1 MSTHRRKT
9 LTLAVLVVSLLTAL
23 DTGAQTRAARR
34 AAAAAAAEQQLR
46 DTMATQ
52 VMLDRAG
59 FSPGEIDGRPGANLQ
74 RALAAFQRANR
85 LPETGAVDET
95 TQQLLVERGG
105 PDPVMLAYTLQEED
119 VKGPFVERIPADLMA
134 QAKLRSLGY
143 ASPLEA
149 IAERFHASP
158 QLLRQLNAGAS
169 FSRAGE
175 QVQVPNVT
183 PIPVTPPREAVGTA
197 GREDQG
203 RRGGRATRGAPDAAT
218 AARGAANARGVAAP
232 ALPEVT
238 VIVTRDTSALTV
250 EGPGGELLFHAPV
263 TTGSEHDPL
272 PIGMWKVTGVQR
284 NPAFNYNPDLFWDAN
299 RKDSKARIAAGPNN
313 PVGVVWIDLS
323 KEHYGIHG
331 TPHPGRIGHVESHG
345 CVRLTNWD
353 ALRVAALVRPGTPVV
368 FR

>member
-1 MSTHRRKT
+1 MRSAP
-9 LTLAVLVVSLLTAL
+9 AVLVAIFALTIPDAL
-23 DTGAQTRAARR
+23 AQTRAERR
-34 AAAAAAAEQQLR
+34 AAAEQQLR
-46 DTMATQ
+46 DTVATQ

-74 RALAAFQRANR
+74 RALSAFQRANR
-85 LPETGAVDET
+85 LPETGELDEMTRQRLVD
-95 TQQLLVERGG
+95 RGG
-105 PDPVMLAYTLQEED
+105 LDAVMLAYTIQEED

-143 ASPLEA
+143 TGSLEA
-149 IAERFHASP
+149 IAERFHSSP
-158 QLLRQLNAGAS
+158 QLLRQLNAGAA

-175 QVQVPNVT
+175 QIQVPNVT
-183 PIPVTPPREAVGTA
+183 PIPVMPPREAVGTT
-197 GREDQG
+197 GRQEP
-203 RRGGRATRGAPDAAT
+203 RRGRG
-218 AARGAANARGVAAP
+218 AARGAANARTVAPP
-232 ALPEVT
+232 ALPDVT
-238 VIVTRDTSALTV
+238 VIVTKETSSLTV

-272 PIGMWKVTGVQR
+272 PIGTWKVTAVQR
-284 NPAFNYNPDLFWDAN
+284 NPAFNYNPDLFWDAKP
-299 RKDSKARIAAGPNN
+299 KDSKARIAPGPNN